1 MSTDATVVIAQRDA
15 AQEHLLSSVFRAG
28 AFGVR
33 RLRRDAPLLEQLD
46 ALAPGLRGRLVLVAD
61 LGRVADDALWWPDL
75 AATLHPRYPG
85 LAVLLN
91 DPAQL
96 QASFRVRQWARR
108 HGAHDVMGAVS
119 LDRLRAS
126 IEPVQSML
134 AAWGL
139 PVLDLDRAQDML
151 RSLAPRG
158 GLDTDRG
165 TAGIDAIWRHL
176 EQSGI
181 DPRAVARSMQARGGV
196 DIADRVYRFKTYPQ
210 CFRGDEATRWLAS
223 NLGLSRAQAVDVGE
237 LLRRL
242 GAFDHV
248 TLDHG
253 FLDEGKFYRFNG
265 ERPEIDAID
274 LDLVAKE
281 CRQGGFD
288 VRDRLWRAQAYPSVF
303 LGSEAHAWLMRF
315 YGLGAAAA
323 QALGQHLLDTHLF
336 RHVVDEHGFAAK
348 QLFYQFT
355 SDRERAHPNPDPSAE
370 LASPRS
376 VAL

>member
-15 AQEHLLSSVFRAG
+15 AQEHLLSSAFRAG

-33 RLRRDAPLLEQLD
+33 RLRRDAPLLEQLN

-91 DPAQL
+91 DPGKL
-96 QASFRVRQWARR
+96 QPSFRVRQWARR

-119 LDRLRAS
+119 LTRLRAS

-134 AAWGL
+134 AFWGL

-151 RSLAPRG
+151 RSLAPHGR
-158 GLDTDRG
+158 LDTDRG

-196 DIADRVYRFKTYPQ
+196 DIADRVYRFKTYAQ

-223 NLGLSRAQAVDVGE
+223 SLGLSRAQAVDAGE

-242 GAFDHV
+242 GTFDHV

-253 FLDEGKFYRFNG
+253 FVDEGKFYRFNG
-265 ERPEIDAID
+265 ERPELDAID
-274 LDLVAKE
+274 LDLVAEE

-315 YGLGAAAA
+315 YGLSAAAA
-323 QALGQHLLDTHLF
+323 QALGQQLLDAHLF

-348 QLFYQFT
+348 PLFYRFT
-355 SDRERAHPNPDPSAE
+355 SDRRRAHPSPVPSADP
-370 LASPRS
+370 ASPRS
-376 VAL
+376 VSP

>member
-61 LGRVADDALWWPDL
+61 LGRVADDALWWPEL

-85 LAVLLN
+85 VAILLN
-91 DPAQL
+91 DPGQL
-96 QASFRVRQWARR
+96 QPWFRVRQWARR

-119 LDRLRAS
+119 LTRLRAS

-139 PVLDLDRAQDML
+139 PVLDLDRAQEML
-151 RSLAPRG
+151 RSLAPHG

-210 CFRGDEATRWLAS
+210 CFRGDEATRWLVAQ
-223 NLGLSRAQAVDVGE
+223 LGLSRAQAVDVGE

-248 TLDHG
+248 TLDHA

-265 ERPEIDAID
+265 ERPELDAID
-274 LDLVAKE
+274 IDLVAKE

-288 VRDRLWRAQAYPSVF
+288 VRDRLWRAQAYLSVF
-303 LGSEAHAWLMRF
+303 LGSEAHSWLMRF
-315 YGLGAAAA
+315 YGLSAAAA
-323 QALGQHLLDTHLF
+323 QALGQQMLDTHLF

-348 QLFYQFT
+348 PLFYRFA
-355 SDRERAHPNPDPSAE
+355 SDRQRAHLNPDPSAE
-370 LASPRS
+370 LAFPRS
-376 VAL
+376 VAP